1 MSDRRNRR
9 EASGEGVFGVE
20 TYRIEN
26 LLTEDAS
33 RSRVFGPG
41 YEEIVAPTSDPM
53 GRSRALKCG
62 YNWST
67 QTLVIIFRDM
77 TWVQY
82 DGVDDHMWE
91 ALRMAYSTHTYV
103 NTFLAGWDWS
113 ETSYGQLPR
122 TRGNSFSQGRDLD

>member
-1 MSDRRNRR
+1 MSDRSNRR
-9 EASGEGVFGVE
+9 VATGEGIFGVE
-20 TYRIEN
+20 TSRIEN
-26 LLTEDAS
+26 LLSEDAG

-41 YEEIVAPTSDPM
+41 YEEIVAPTSDPT

-91 ALRMAYSTHTYV
+91 ALWKAYSTNTYV
-103 NTFLAGWDWS
+103 NTFLAGWPWS

-122 TRGNSFSQGRDLD
+122 TKPDNFRQGRID